1 LYQTLFIVELDPDFK
16 YSTGTQFV
24 NHIIRYSS
32 PYHNSADWRSLTFK
46 RNEVFNSILGF
57 NFIDLIK
64 VQMYAYRVCKG
75 ILEDSGLIRLMHDS
89 KFDLGVFEMFHH
101 CPAGVMELAGI
112 PKTMLVSAIGIGYH
126 HYRLLGMERQ
136 SSFVPA
142 SFTMCGGRMTFL
154 ERLYN
159 VFINGCGFVFSNIFE
174 HFEQSLFERRFPGF
188 KVLHDLVKDKTDFML
203 MNSNEFTESTRPTL
217 RSIQYVGGA
226 TIPEPEPLDE
236 DFDWILSRGSKGAIL
251 FSLGSLVKP
260 SNMPLAFREGAFIFI
275 DTFVDAFRAF
285 PDYSVLWKDDIEMN
299 FTYPNIHFR
308 EWVPQVDLLAD
319 GRVKLFIT
327 HCGMNSMQESLLF
340 GVPMV
345 TIPLFADQDSNAAV
359 AAERGYSVN
368 LNKLSITTEK
378 IIDAISAV
386 LGKPGEERY
395 RITSYFLRLI
405 QYV

>member
-1 LYQTLFIVELDPDFK
+1 
-16 YSTGTQFV
+16 
-24 NHIIRYSS
+24 
-32 PYHNSADWRSLTFK
+32 
-46 RNEVFNSILGF
+46 
-57 NFIDLIK
+57 
-64 VQMYAYRVCKG
+64 
-75 ILEDSGLIRLMHDS
+75 
-89 KFDLGVFEMFHH
+89 
-101 CPAGVMELAGI
+101 
-112 PKTMLVSAIGIGYH
+112 
-126 HYRLLGMERQ
+126 
-136 SSFVPA
+136 
-142 SFTMCGGRMTFL
+142 
-154 ERLYN
+154 
-159 VFINGCGFVFSNIFE
+159 
-174 HFEQSLFERRFPGF
+174 
-188 KVLHDLVKDKTDFML
+188 ML

-260 SNMPLAFREGAFIFI
+260 SDMPLAFREA
-275 DTFVDAFRAF
+275 FVDAFRAF

-368 LNKLSITTEK
+368 LNKLSITREK
-378 IIDAISAV
+378 IIDAINAV
-386 LGKPGEERY
+386 LGKPGEESTYTQKARQAARLLKGSPKEMRRTIKKLA
-395 RITSYFLRLI
+395 RISGTEPPLKHLKLDLDHLNNLQYYNIDVYLVPFCILFVYLWFCINIVMRVSDYFRASKKKTD
-405 QYV
+405 